1 MDAGPDPTPS
11 AESPGRNRLD
21 ERVVP
26 HRRRSPFRLRDWRM
40 RTKLATVLVIPSVA
54 FLVLAGVQTGGL
66 VGRTTALNDFARQVG
81 IGQQITTAV
90 DRLQQERDRTAG
102 ELATLRRAGNAADRD
117 AAQLALRP
125 LHSATD
131 TAIGALREAAGPLAD
146 SDAAWQVAYAEVLE
160 AYDQVVYIRA
170 AVPAAVLSSDT
181 ILGNYHRAVESLLG
195 LLAEPSPGPD
205 RPELTDAV
213 LRYVQLARVKELSS
227 RIRGQ
232 LYAAGRAGRYGLE
245 DQVNLTD
252 LRAQQLAALGAFRV
266 AATTAQ
272 IQAYDRTSRDEAFV
286 DATRLEEKSITTG
299 GTALPA
305 VLPANQWW
313 TASEQRQ
320 ELLRQLETR
329 VLDDA
334 VVRADEVSGA
344 QLRTTLLVLGGVV
357 VVLALAVLLAVLVGR
372 SIANSM
378 QRLRD
383 QALRIAQVELPHAL
397 DRLRAVDGGV
407 PKIDVPP
414 AVVRSLDEIG
424 ELAEA
429 FVAVHRSAVSVAVEQ
444 AETRRTVN
452 AMFVNLARR
461 SQVLVERQLELLDD
475 LEREEAD
482 PDQLENLF
490 KLDHLAARMRR
501 NDESLLVLAGTE
513 SHPPVEPT
521 GAARR
526 GAARRQCRDRAV
538 PAGPPRVGGRP
549 VRGRARRRRAGAPDG
564 GAAGERDRLLPAGH
578 RGPGDRAGRG
588 RWCGGRDRRCRPRHE
603 SDGVGAGQR
612 GAGSATGGGRG
623 GHRADGSLRGQPPGR
638 PARRRGAADGRRGRA
653 WWPGSRCR
661 RPCSR
666 RPPRWSWTRRA
677 GPDAGPRRAAPPV
690 NPAPRRVEAARRRP
704 GRSARPTCRWPG
716 GPRSSGRGCRTAAG
730 LPATLPVARRGRA
743 GADGTLPGRRG
754 WRLVV
759 PAGAGP
765 ASPVSPG
772 AHRRRRHP
780 GDRRHQR
787 AGTAGAGADGAVD
800 RGRPGR
806 RGRRRR
812 RLRAR
817 PGPGGGRRH
826 AVPALQRGTAGRGR
840 GHHRD
845 ILPPAGVR
853 TRRGTTVT
861 TLSQEAR
868 DLSWLVSAFAERV
881 PGVAH
886 AVVVSSDGLLVA
898 ISDHLPRDNADKLA
912 AVTSGLM
919 SITAGAAQ
927 MFDGDIVKQT
937 VVEMGRGYFLVMQ
950 IRDGSILATL
960 AGADADIGVVGY
972 EMARLA
978 KQAGE
983 MLTPALRAELQQAL
997 PR

>member
-11 AESPGRNRLD
+11 AESPGRNRFD

-26 HRRRSPFRLRDWRM
+26 HRRRSPLRLRDWRM

-54 FLVLAGVQTGGL
+54 FLVLAGVQTAGL

-81 IGQQITTAV
+81 IGQQITTVV

-102 ELATLRRAGNAADRD
+102 ELAALRRAGNAADRD

-146 SDAAWQVAYAEVLE
+146 SDAAWQVAYAEALE

-170 AVPAAVLSSDT
+170 AVPPAVLSSDT
-181 ILGNYHRAVESLLG
+181 ILGNYHRAVEALLG
-195 LLAEPSPGPD
+195 LLAEPNPGPE

-227 RIRGQ
+227 RIRAQ

-266 AATTAQ
+266 AATTGQ
-272 IQAYDRTSRDEAFV
+272 IQAYDRTSRQGAFV

-313 TASEQRQ
+313 TVSEQRQ
-320 ELLRQLETR
+320 ALLRQLETR

-344 QLRTTLLVLGGVV
+344 QLRTTLLVLGGIV
-357 VVLALAVLLAVLVGR
+357 VVLALAVLLAVLIGR

-407 PKIDVPP
+407 PRIDVPP

-513 SHPPVEPT
+513 ST
-521 GAARR
+521 RR
-526 GAARRQCRDRAV
+526 WN
-538 PAGPPRVGGRP
+538 RP
-549 VRGRARRRRAGAPDG
+549 VRLGAVLL
-564 GAAGERDRLLPAGH
+564 AASAEIEQYQRV
-578 RGPGDRAGRG
+578 
-588 RWCGGRDRRCRPRHE
+588 RHE
-603 SDGVGAGQR
+603 SVADLYVVGHAVGELVHLMAELLENATAFSRPDTAVRVSAWAEGGGAVVEVADAGLGMSPAALAQANAVLAAPPAADVAAIERMGHFVVSHLAARHGVGVQLAAPGQGLVARIALPASLLAPAPAVELDMPVGQR
-612 GAGSATGGGRG
+612 ALTTAVTAAPRPVGASRQPGAVHPVDLPVAGRPPQQWPGVLQQRPDAPAPLPVRAADVLAPVAAPPADTGGG
-623 GHRADGSLRGQPPGR
+623 
-638 PARRRGAADGRRGRA
+638 
-653 WWPGSRCR
+653 WWSRQ
-661 RPCSR
+661 
-666 RPPRWSWTRRA
+666 
-677 GPDAGPRRAAPPV
+677 G
-690 NPAPRRVEAARRRP
+690 PAP
-704 GRSARPTCRWPG
+704 S
-716 GPRSSGRGCRTAAG
+716 
-730 LPATLPVARRGRA
+730 
-743 GADGTLPGRRG
+743 
-754 WRLVV
+754 
-759 PAGAGP
+759 
-765 ASPVSPG
+765 SPVSLGESTPAPPLVPVTG
-772 AHRRRRHP
+772 
-780 GDRRHQR
+780 
-787 AGTAGAGADGAVD
+787 GTND
-800 RGRPGR
+800 RGLPVRVPMAQ
-806 RGRRRR
+806 
-812 RLRAR
+812 LTSVTEPAR
-817 PGPGGGRRH
+817 PAARVREDLDPEAVGGMLSRLYSGVRR
-826 AVPALQRGTAGRGR
+826 AEAEETTEL
-840 GHHRD
+840 
-845 ILPPAGVR
+845 ILPPGVR
-853 TRRGTTVT
+853 SEG
-861 TLSQEAR
+861 
-868 DLSWLVSAFAERV
+868 
-881 PGVAH
+881 
-886 AVVVSSDGLLVA
+886 
-898 ISDHLPRDNADKLA
+898 
-912 AVTSGLM
+912 
-919 SITAGAAQ
+919 
-927 MFDGDIVKQT
+927 
-937 VVEMGRGYFLVMQ
+937 GRQ
-950 IRDGSILATL
+950 
-960 AGADADIGVVGY
+960 
-972 EMARLA
+972 
-978 KQAGE
+978 
-983 MLTPALRAELQQAL
+983 
-997 PR
+997 